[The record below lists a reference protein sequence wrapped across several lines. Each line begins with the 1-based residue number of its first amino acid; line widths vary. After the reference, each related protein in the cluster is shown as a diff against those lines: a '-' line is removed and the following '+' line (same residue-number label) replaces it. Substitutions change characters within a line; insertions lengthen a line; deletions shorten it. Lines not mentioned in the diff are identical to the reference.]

1 MHLRRQA
8 SKKIETYRYTQL
20 ELKKK
25 KKKKIQNCMIT
36 EIMGFKD
43 H

>member
-8 SKKIETYRYTQL
+8 SKKIETYRYTQV
-20 ELKKK
+20 ELK